1 MHDKKFDP
9 KDKTSDGCNN
19 SMSCAVFMA
28 CVLLRLFDRS
38 NVQPYSNIFQI
49 FLQLF
54 YKYFSDTQNSVAP
67 P

>member
-28 CVLLRLFDRS
+28 CVFMCVIKIARIRR
-38 NVQPYSNIFQI
+38 
-49 FLQLF
+49 
-54 YKYFSDTQNSVAP
+54 AP
-67 P
+67 VMF